1 MRIRGFFRGYR
12 TVIFNVILVTL
23 GIITKLQ
30 LDIPPNV
37 VIVTHELLH
46 AVGIQSVDGSTLIS
60 IGMAGLILRIGTSTP
75 IGRRA

>member
-1 MRIRGFFRGYR
+1 MSIGGFLRGYR
-12 TVIFNVILVTL
+12 TVIFNITLVIL

-30 LDIPPNV
+30 LDIPDNV

-60 IGMAGLILRIGTSTP
+60 IGMAGILLRAGTSTP